1 MHLKV
6 IGQNQIE
13 LKGRFC
19 RPKGSESACFPKNLL
34 SGLQRIRSFCR
45 MIMKKT
51 IFFATKMALQVL
63 IIFSLTPAFAQVA
76 LVNSPYQQNFNS
88 LGDGLPTGWSVRT
101 GATATLAGTT
111 ATFVTAATSWS
122 STSGNFRNVA
132 SATDLNSASSTT
144 DQGNSINR
152 ALGLRQ
158 TSSFGDNGGA
168 FTLQL
173 ANTSGKTGFSISFRM
188 QSLDNTSP
196 RLTSWQVQYATGAS
210 PASFTTV
217 ATIPANFTTGSNSF
231 SNQDISANFAS
242 SLDNINDI
250 VWIRVVTLS
259 GTTGS
264 GNRPTSAIDDVSLVW
279 TAAGAPGISPSV
291 AALAFDP
298 AAIGT
303 PSPAKT
309 YTVTGTALTENL
321 NLSVTGPFQV
331 SKDGANYFTNLSYSP
346 AEAAASPTVSVR
358 VVAAAA
364 GLLSGNIQHTSTGV
378 TTRNVALSGE
388 GFDPS
393 SLSATFNTCTQGG
406 APGNNFTTFSVTG
419 AQLWQCTSFGRNGS
433 NGVQINGFSGSAQD
447 NEDWLISPAFNLS
460 SFNVPVLSF
469 YSLSTFIGPALEVLV
484 STNYSGSGSPAAA
497 TWQPLPVL
505 LPVTGSNAWQMSD
518 NIILSAYKTAGVY
531 IAFKYKSSPAA
542 GASRWTVD
550 DFEIR
555 NASSAVFATPATLDF
570 GEMAAGSTSAAKLV
584 FMKAAGIG
592 NVQVSVPAPYEISA
606 DNVTYSASLTITE
619 VNALTGS
626 IFFVRVKPLQRL
638 LTLTGNIRF
647 QGTGFDENRVAMTV
661 SSMPKTETL
670 EVAAYN
676 MLFFGNTVTADGPAD
691 KTLQRQNIAAAI
703 NAMQPDIIAVEEI
716 SGEAAMNALM
726 TDLGNNYSY
735 VLSPRW
741 SYSFDGPDPTF
752 PPQKV
757 GFIYRKSAVTLLNT
771 RPMFEQMYDV
781 ARAGGN
787 TPLNSYPT
795 GTPSSF
801 YASGR
806 LPFMADF
813 SVTLA
818 GKTKQIRAVVIHGKS
833 GGSDIMDWQRR
844 SFDSKALKDTLDAW
858 YSTDPVIILGDFND
872 KLGSS
877 INAGQQS
884 SYKNFM
890 DDVTN
895 YRGLTLPAELAGAVT
910 FLGIGGSMI
919 DHIMVS
925 NDWFSE
931 YIETTAG
938 AVDLRPLIPSYAST
952 TSDHLPVLARFDLK
966 QETILPVR
974 LISFNGKTHT
984 EGIRLDWLTT
994 HEVNV
999 DYFDIE
1005 RSDNGQDF
1013 GKLAKVSARGGSNQP
1028 QSYNMVDATPLKGM
1042 NYYRLKMA
1050 DRDGKFS
1057 YSPIIQVENRMMD
1070 FTGISISPN
1079 PATGG
1084 QINLKLPADVS
1095 NGNLQ
1100 VFSPDGKLVGFA
1112 SGNARTL
1119 SEALTQTARKLP
1131 GGIYQVVVSD
1141 GKQRYNTRLLLSR

>member
-1 MHLKV
+1 
-6 IGQNQIE
+6 
-13 LKGRFC
+13 
-19 RPKGSESACFPKNLL
+19 
-34 SGLQRIRSFCR
+34 
-45 MIMKKT
+45 MKKT
-51 IFFATKMALQVL
+51 LLTATQVVLQL
-63 IIFSLTPAFAQVA
+63 LLIFSFKPVLAQVA

-88 LGDGLPTGWSVRT
+88 LADGLPTGWSVRT
-101 GATATLAGTT
+101 GATATATGTT
-111 ATFVTAATSWS
+111 ASFVTAATAWS

-132 SATDLNSASSTT
+132 SATGLDAASSAT
-144 DQGNSINR
+144 DQGNSVNR

-158 TSSFGDNGGA
+158 TSSFGDNGAA
-168 FTLQL
+168 FTLQI
-173 ANTSGKTGFSISFRM
+173 ANTSGKTGFALSFRL

-196 RLTSWQVQYATGAS
+196 RQAGWLVQYATGAS
-210 PASFTTV
+210 PATFTTV
-217 ATIPANFTTGSNSF
+217 ATIPANPVTGAASF
-231 SNQDISANFAS
+231 SNQDVSANFAS
-242 SLDNINDI
+242 LLDNINDM
-250 VWIRVVTLS
+250 VWIRVVTLT

-264 GNRPTSAIDDVSLVW
+264 GNRPTTAIDDVSLVW

-298 AAIGT
+298 AAIGS

-309 YTVTGTALTENL
+309 YNVLGTSLTENL

-331 SKDGANYFTNLSYSP
+331 SKDGTNYFTSISYSP
-346 AEAAASPTVSVR
+346 AEAALSPTVSVR
-358 VVAAAA
+358 VVPVAA
-364 GLLSGNIQHTSTGV
+364 GILAGNIQHSSTGV

-393 SLSATFNTCTQGG
+393 SLSATFNTCTLGG

-419 AQLWQCTSFGRNGS
+419 AQVWQCTSFGRNGT
-433 NGVQINGFSGSAQD
+433 NGVQINGFSGTAQD

-469 YSLSTFIGPALEVLV
+469 YSFSTFTGPALEVMV

-505 LPVTGSNAWQMSD
+505 LPATGSNTWHLSD

-570 GEMAAGSTSAAKLV
+570 GEISVGNTSAAKLV

-592 NVQVSVPAPYEISA
+592 NVQVSVPANYEVSA
-606 DNVTYSASLTITE
+606 DNVTFAPNLAITE
-619 VNALTGS
+619 ANALTGS
-626 IFFVRVKPLQRL
+626 IVFVRAKPQQRQ
-638 LTLTGNIRF
+638 LTLPGNIRF
-647 QGTGFDENRVAMTV
+647 QGTGFDENRVAMSV

-670 EVAAYN
+670 EVVAYN
-676 MLFFGNTVTADGPAD
+676 MLFLGNTVTSDGPAD
-691 KTLQRQNIAAAI
+691 KTLQRQNIATAI

-716 SGEAAMNALM
+716 SGEAAMDALM

-741 SYSFDGPDPTF
+741 SYSFDGPDPAF

-757 GFIYRKSAVTLLNT
+757 GFIYRKSAVTLLNA
-771 RPMFEQMYDV
+771 RPMFEQMYDA

-801 YASGR
+801 YSSGR

-818 GKTKQIRAVVIHGKS
+818 GKTKQIRAVVVHAKS

-858 YSTDPVIILGDFND
+858 YSTDPVIVLGDLND
-872 KLGSS
+872 KLATS

-884 SYKNFM
+884 PYKNFI
-890 DDVTN
+890 DDNTN

-919 DHIMVS
+919 DHILVS

-938 AVDLRPLIPSYAST
+938 AVDLRPLISSYAST

-966 QETILPVR
+966 QESILPAR
-974 LISFNGKTHT
+974 LIGFSGKAGA
-984 EGIRLDWLTT
+984 EGIRLEWRTSN
-994 HEVNV
+994 EVNT
-999 DYFDIE
+999 DYFDVE
-1005 RSDNGQDF
+1005 RSDDGQVF
-1013 GKLAKVSARGGSNQP
+1013 GKLDRVSARGFSANTHLYSLLDAAP
-1028 QSYNMVDATPLKGM
+1028 QKGI

-1050 DRDGKFS
+1050 DRDGKFT
-1057 YSPIIQVENRMMD
+1057 YSPVIKVENRMVEI
-1070 FTGISISPN
+1070 TGISISPN

-1084 QINLKLPADVS
+1084 QINVKLPANAS
-1095 NGNLQ
+1095 NYTLQ
-1100 VFSPDGKLVGFA
+1100 VYSPDGKLVGTA
-1112 SGNARTL
+1112 SGNSRQL
-1119 SEALTQTARKLP
+1119 SEVLTQTASKLP
-1131 GGIYQVVVSD
+1131 GGVYQVVVSD
-1141 GKQRYNTRLLLSR
+1141 GSHRFNTRLLLTR